1 MFLPAFAFLFPSFAQ
16 VQPIQPSVQDQSS
29 VSPRTRS
36 IEGTVV
42 DKSGVPVPGAVVLLK
57 DLKTLQVRSYIAQ
70 NDGKYHFYGLSPD
83 INYQVRAE
91 SREMSSPT
99 KSISVFDS
107 HSRIL
112 VKLKLKK
119 KKKEVLSSRLAQ
131 TGICFPAHKIRQAIT

>member
-1 MFLPAFAFLFPSFAQ
+1 MFLPTFALFPSFAQ

-42 DKSGVPVPGAVVLLK
+42 DKGGTPVPGAVVLLK

-70 NDGKYHFYGLSPD
+70 DDGQYHFYGLSPD

-91 SREMSSPT
+91 SRNVSSPT
-99 KSISVFDS
+99 KSISVFDG
-107 HSRIL
+107 HSRVV

-119 KKKEVLSSRLAQ
+119 KKKEVLSSRLVPKRIQLPAQ
-131 TGICFPAHKIRQAIT
+131 TICQAIT